1 MAQSNAWNKTKGK
14 LKSPDAKPHDENST
28 TEQRFQRLETGFL
41 DIESRL
47 QSSLASFTEQLIG
60 QLQQGGAMSRGDRTP
75 TPASGGADLGDSPGA
90 ATPRANLRSVFAQTG
105 TALPAS
111 ASRPSGSGVASRTST
126 TAMLSQWLQNN
137 RRVYDVGYEVT
148 PGAFSGLEKVTFDS
162 DVEAAR
168 DIFAKFGTAMGTQS
182 SFAKVLAAT
191 PERVILELLVEYAA
205 LADGRGE
212 QLTEAELGV
221 TTLVMDLLDATN
233 DRTDLAAALGQYE
246 IPRIDSTMPALYKF
260 LRTLNG
266 NGMAAARA
274 FKHALRKR
282 GSGRLGL
289 ASDTVMITVFGVS
302 ATFFESLRLVCS
314 INAMTGD
321 KILEM
326 IKAIGT
332 AIEPGASVVANYD
345 KVVAEL
351 NTIIRE
357 KSDYQATHGVDL
369 DSAAYKVDLIELA
382 RLPESWNFRV
392 RPRVSDP
399 TAQVLATYT
408 NKFVSDAVATVGSA
422 GPGRFVSPEVAVSA
436 ATGLRDAAM
445 LMQCEV
451 LQALHRQGDTIAEFD
466 ELVSAGSRA
475 TLASTGLA
483 ETMALRAGL
492 GFQPD
497 PTSAPVT
504 MQGLPDA
511 VKWQTIKDFANV
523 HRVPASGVVQKS
535 PGTFTLYY
543 GSEQEAAAAVA
554 VLDKKPFWT
563 THVKVTAG
571 GASARSSRIQPEPL
585 QHPSF
590 PQDEVSFFD
599 RGWEV
604 ARDSW
609 GEPGSGSVGSGS
621 GGVAGAGV
629 IGPGPSLAG
638 PDDGGGGEGAS
649 AAARKAA
656 VVSHQEWTFGNEKFD
671 DFRDLLNSAVE
682 DNATLT
688 LTANGSEIEA
698 ELKQAVLCPGPAVR
712 IGGLGADESM

>member
-1 MAQSNAWNKTKGK
+1 
-14 LKSPDAKPHDENST
+14 
-28 TEQRFQRLETGFL
+28 
-41 DIESRL
+41 
-47 QSSLASFTEQLIG
+47 
-60 QLQQGGAMSRGDRTP
+60 
-75 TPASGGADLGDSPGA
+75 
-90 ATPRANLRSVFAQTG
+90 
-105 TALPAS
+105 
-111 ASRPSGSGVASRTST
+111 
-126 TAMLSQWLQNN
+126 
-137 RRVYDVGYEVT
+137 
-148 PGAFSGLEKVTFDS
+148 
-162 DVEAAR
+162 
-168 DIFAKFGTAMGTQS
+168 
-182 SFAKVLAAT
+182 
-191 PERVILELLVEYAA
+191 
-205 LADGRGE
+205 
-212 QLTEAELGV
+212 
-221 TTLVMDLLDATN
+221 
-233 DRTDLAAALGQYE
+233 
-246 IPRIDSTMPALYKF
+246 
-260 LRTLNG
+260 
-266 NGMAAARA
+266 
-274 FKHALRKR
+274 
-282 GSGRLGL
+282 
-289 ASDTVMITVFGVS
+289 
-302 ATFFESLRLVCS
+302 
-314 INAMTGD
+314 
-321 KILEM
+321 
-326 IKAIGT
+326 
-332 AIEPGASVVANYD
+332 
-345 KVVAEL
+345 
-351 NTIIRE
+351 
-357 KSDYQATHGVDL
+357 
-369 DSAAYKVDLIELA
+369 
-382 RLPESWNFRV
+382 
-392 RPRVSDP
+392 
-399 TAQVLATYT
+399 
-408 NKFVSDAVATVGSA
+408 
-422 GPGRFVSPEVAVSA
+422 
-436 ATGLRDAAM
+436 
-445 LMQCEV
+445 V

-497 PTSAPVT
+497 HTSVPVT

-511 VKWQTIKDFANV
+511 VKWQTVKDFANV

-535 PGTFTLYY
+535 PGTFTLFYR
-543 GSEQEAAAAVA
+543 SEQEAAAAVA

-585 QHPSF
+585 QRPSF